1 MPWRKCWFSVILNT
15 LCSVLDLHQG
25 RKLSKLPYRPL
36 IFIRKADDM
45 DIITHLPLTVLG
57 AVVSAI
63 AFAGVLIFVSIED
76 ALKH

>member
-1 MPWRKCWFSVILNT
+1 
-15 LCSVLDLHQG
+15 
-25 RKLSKLPYRPL
+25 
-36 IFIRKADDM
+36 M